1 MKINS
6 KKNNTYFAFIAGLLI
21 VYFFVFIKTLINID
35 EELKFAF
42 KSKENYLFHKKYS
55 RQIHHIRDESAL
67 DNMIGKTT
75 SKDLLFSNI
84 YNDGKKTILFQG
96 DSWINQIGRVQNKRS
111 FNYLREFGI
120 KKNINI
126 KGAGIASYS
135 PSLMNLQLDL
145 LENDFNIKPTIIV
158 AFINQLDF
166 GDELCR
172 YKNNKIYINGKFEKI
187 KEESNYEGVGWYNYT
202 RVYGI
207 SEINFKNESN
217 FIKTFNLINFKL
229 DTSIKRIFKR
239 IKRILLQKKI
249 EKKCYN
255 NQIERYLIK
264 PDEREIKYFEST
276 IIEYLEKID
285 EKKHVKNIVLVTFPL
300 KKHFISQDNKKEIFK
315 YNIAQSVNKIILN
328 KRKVIHLDFSDL
340 LLNHPNFDHSNIW
353 AKDEVHLNPNNHS
366 DLFIKNIL
374 KEIDSLL

>member
-6 KKNNTYFAFIAGLLI
+6 EKNNTYFAFIAGLLI

-42 KSKENYLFHKKYS
+42 KSKENYLFHKEYS
-55 RQIHHIRDESAL
+55 RQLHHIREEITL
-67 DNMIGKTT
+67 DSMIVKTNFT
-75 SKDLLFSNI
+75 DLLFSNI
-84 YNDGKKTILFQG
+84 YNGGKETILFQG
-96 DSWINQIGRVQNKRS
+96 DSWINQTGRVQNKKS
-111 FNYLREFGI
+111 FDYLREFGV
-120 KKNINI
+120 KKNVNI
-126 KGAGIASYS
+126 TQAGIASYA

-172 YKNNKIYINGKFEKI
+172 YKSNKIYINGKFKKI

-207 SEINFKNESN
+207 SEINFKNESD

-229 DTSIKRIFKR
+229 DTSIKKTLKR

-249 EKKCYN
+249 EKKCYHN
-255 NQIERYLIK
+255 EIERYLIK

-285 EKKHVKNIVLVTFPL
+285 KKKHVENVILVTFPL
-300 KKHFISQDNKKEIFK
+300 KKHFVGKDKKKEIFK
-315 YNIAQSVNKIILN
+315 YNIAQSVNRIILN
-328 KRKVIHLDFSDL
+328 KKKVIHLDFNDL
-340 LLNHPNFDHSNIW
+340 LLNDPNFDHSDIW
-353 AKDEVHLNPNNHS
+353 TKDQVHLNPNNHS

-374 KEIDSLL
+374 KKIDNLL